1 MKLSLTLPM
10 PPSVNHYYGHCYNHS
25 TKQVQIYIKP
35 AGKSYRL
42 KVYYLAANKI
52 SKLHNP
58 FQTAPILFVMIKYN
72 PKSALRDID
81 NPLKCLL
88 DAMTHNKIWNDDRQ
102 VKMCFLEQ
110 SLKTSMKDDLNIMI
124 TDTFDDFKE
133 EILERLQSGIVIQ
146 KVIK

>member
-10 PPSVNHYYGHCYNHS
+10 PPSVNHYYGHCYNHG
-25 TKQVQIYIKP
+25 TKQVQMYIKP
-35 AGKSYRL
+35 EGKTYRE
-42 KVYYLAANKI
+42 KVYYMTANKI

-58 FQTAPILFVMIKYN
+58 LQTAPILFVMIKYN

-88 DAMTHNKIWNDDRQ
+88 DALTHSHIWSDDRQ

-110 SLKTSMKDDLNIMI
+110 SLKTSVKNDLNITI

-133 EILERLQSGIVIQ
+133 DIIRRLEAGLIQQ
-146 KVIK
+146 KVI